1 MNALLTLLTNR
12 EKAMVIWLAIAVI
25 CFLLNKGIR
34 RSLRKSLSILFS
46 PQMLGVMSWMLIWVV
61 AEVLCLRALQVWDV
75 SLAKD
80 TILWTFGT
88 AFVYATKIS
97 KTRDTEHYF
106 FNAFVDN
113 LKMSAILEF
122 VINFHEYNLATE
134 IILLPIAV
142 LIGSISIV
150 APSSRSGLSVK
161 KIANSV
167 VFLFGAFLII
177 SAIAYIVRD
186 YRDFFSTQNF
196 HVFLLPVL
204 LTLLYL
210 PFLYML
216 ELYASYESLC
226 RVRLFVCRKS
236 SPSVARYACRKVF
249 SLCLLNLR
257 RLNMFMKD
265 EDVSIALFNLRTR
278 DDVVHM
284 IREARRRGL

>member
-1 MNALLTLLTNR
+1 MNALLTLLANR
-12 EKAMVIWLAIAVI
+12 EKAMVIWLAVAVI
-25 CFLLNKGIR
+25 CFLFNKGIR
-34 RSLRKSLSILFS
+34 RSLRELLSILFS
-46 PQMLGVMSWMLIWVV
+46 PQILEVMSWMLIWVA
-61 AEVLCLRALQVWDV
+61 AEVLCLRALQLWDV

-88 AFVYATKIS
+88 AFVYATKTVKS
-97 KTRDTEHYF
+97 RHTEHYF

-113 LKMSAILEF
+113 LKMSATLEF
-122 VINFHEYNLATE
+122 VMNFHEYNLATE
-134 IILLPIAV
+134 IILLPIVV
-142 LIGSISIV
+142 LIGSISIL
-150 APSSRSGLSVK
+150 APSGQSGVSVK
-161 KIANSV
+161 KIANSAIL
-167 VFLFGAFLII
+167 LFGTFLIF
-177 SAIAYIVRD
+177 SAIVYIIRN
-186 YRDFFSTQNF
+186 YRDFLSMQNF
-196 HVFLLPVL
+196 HAFLLPIL

-210 PFLYML
+210 PFLYVL

-257 RLNMFMKD
+257 RLNTFIKD

-284 IREARRRGL
+284 IQEARRRGL